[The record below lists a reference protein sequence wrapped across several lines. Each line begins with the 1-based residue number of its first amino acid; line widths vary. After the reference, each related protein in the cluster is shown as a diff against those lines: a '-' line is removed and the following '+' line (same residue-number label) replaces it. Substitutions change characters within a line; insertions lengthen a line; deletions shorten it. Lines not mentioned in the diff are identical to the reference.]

1 MLIYLIGLMKVENI
15 NLEGK
20 MTNKTIFFI
29 KLITSIYDIKVFS
42 KYVKEGILRSIS
54 YAILL
59 SLLLGGLKSLFVQY
73 KTYNLDAISLV
84 HQMVSYFAIIL
95 FNLFFNSLIVSIVSM
110 LFTVFL
116 RMVVKYIA
124 LYSLTLYA
132 ATLPLIIQT
141 ILETVNPNISF
152 DTMFIVGTLTYVILI
167 LKYIKDE
174 IIRNY
179 T

>member
-1 MLIYLIGLMKVENI
+1 
-15 NLEGK
+15 
-20 MTNKTIFFI
+20 MTNKTNFFI

-42 KYVKEGILRSIS
+42 KYAKEGILRSIS
-54 YAILL
+54 YAIFL
-59 SLLLGGLKSLFVQY
+59 SFLLGGLKSAFVQY
-73 KTYNLDAISLV
+73 KNYNLDIISLV
-84 HQMVSYFAIIL
+84 DQTVAYFSIIL
-95 FNLFFNSLIVSIVSM
+95 FNLLLNSLIVSIVAA

-132 ATLPLIIQT
+132 ATLPLIIQI
-141 ILETVNPNISF
+141 ILEIANTNISF